1 MTAGVSTHIEGKTE
15 KTYGLKGK
23 RMRTHAGLKNVWEK
37 CASPLLASCQ
47 KSCYHLQCSALN
59 ENRYIAF
66 LGYIRKIPWG
76 GKLFPI
82 CYLVKTTSQF
92 LQFMLQ

>member
-37 CASPLLASCQ
+37 MRFPLCLQVVRNLAII
-47 KSCYHLQCSALN
+47 YNAV
-59 ENRYIAF
+59 
-66 LGYIRKIPWG
+66 P
-76 GKLFPI
+76 
-82 CYLVKTTSQF
+82 
-92 LQFMLQ
+92 

>member
-1 MTAGVSTHIEGKTE
+1 MTTGVSTHIEGKTE

-59 ENRYIAF
+59 ETLHCLSWIYKKN
-66 LGYIRKIPWG
+66 PMG
-76 GKLFPI
+76 GKLFS
-82 CYLVKTTSQF
+82 YRLF
-92 LQFMLQ
+92 GENN